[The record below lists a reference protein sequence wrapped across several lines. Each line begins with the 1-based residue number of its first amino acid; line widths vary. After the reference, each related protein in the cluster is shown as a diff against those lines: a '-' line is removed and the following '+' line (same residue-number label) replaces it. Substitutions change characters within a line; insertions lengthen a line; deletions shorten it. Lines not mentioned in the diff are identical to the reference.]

1 MWEELTLTPQ
11 QALEVVLSTAGMYIA
26 LVVLVRMLGQR
37 VLARVASSDLAT
49 IVALGAVI
57 GRAALGYTPTLGA
70 GLLALLSLFGMQAV
84 AGQLKRWRV
93 AERLLQNR
101 PVLLMSGG
109 AILHQNLH
117 KVHLTEADLWP
128 TLRLAGVRN
137 LDEVACVVLETNG
150 EISVLRRGTD
160 LDHRIL
166 ADVPGMDSH
175 LPAKGPTPR
184 SVPPAPAG
192 RSSSLVATAG
202 RAEPRHLLSARCRH
216 VSARVRRAYFISA
229 GALVLAGAALFAFTL
244 WGVLHNDGLSALDQ
258 PVRQWLLS
266 QRSDVLTGAM
276 TPVARV
282 FGPVAMPI
290 IVLVVA
296 VAWTFAERH
305 AWRPLLFVGAMVAGV
320 IISQIILPMVHRS
333 RPPVDAMLLE
343 PDPSFS
349 FPSGHVLG
357 ACDFL
362 LVLAYLA
369 LSRRQDKRLAATL
382 WSVAA
387 VLGIGLV
394 TLSRVYLGYHWLTD
408 ALASMFLSLAILGAV
423 IALDTW
429 RTARVAGE
437 ARSSPGPAAGSH
449 PHYISCRVPTSRAQA
464 SALSSSRR
472 RSELE

>member
-11 QALEVVLSTAGMYIA
+11 QALEVVLSTVGMYCA
-26 LVVLVRMLGQR
+26 LAVLVRMLGQR

-84 AGQLKRWRV
+84 AGQLKQWRV
-93 AERLLQNR
+93 AERFLQNR

-109 AILHQNLH
+109 AIIHQNLR

-128 TLRLAGVRN
+128 TLRLAGVRT
-137 LDEVACVVLETNG
+137 LDEVACVVLETTG
-150 EISVLRRGTD
+150 EISVLRRGVD
-160 LDHRIL
+160 LDPRLL
-166 ADVPGMDSH
+166 ADVPWTDSR
-175 LPAKGPTPR
+175 PVPEAPQKR
-184 SVPPAPAG
+184 SRGTEQAG
-192 RSSSLVATAG
+192 HSASLVARAG
-202 RAEPRHLLSARCRH
+202 HGGVRHLFSVHQRH
-216 VSARVRRAYFISA
+216 VSARVRRDYFIAA
-229 GALVLAGAALFAFTL
+229 GALVLAGAALFALTL

-266 QRSDVLTGAM
+266 HRSDVLTAAM
-276 TPVARV
+276 TPVALV

-296 VAWTFAERH
+296 VAWTFAQRH

-320 IISQIILPMVHRS
+320 IISQIILPIVHRS
-333 RPPVDAMLLE
+333 RPPMDDMLLAA
-343 PDPSFS
+343 DPTFS

-362 LVLAYLA
+362 LVLAYLVT
-369 LSRRQDKRLAATL
+369 SRRQDKRLAGAL

-394 TLSRVYLGYHWLTD
+394 TLSRLYLGYHWLTD
-408 ALASMFLSLAILGAV
+408 AFGSTFLSLVILGSV
-423 IALDTW
+423 IALDTL
-429 RTARVAGE
+429 RTATVE
-437 ARSSPGPAAGSH
+437 QKAGSTAGTG
-449 PHYISCRVPTSRAQA
+449 PIPEA
-464 SALSSSRR
+464 SPDGGRNEAIRLFH
-472 RSELE
+472 RS